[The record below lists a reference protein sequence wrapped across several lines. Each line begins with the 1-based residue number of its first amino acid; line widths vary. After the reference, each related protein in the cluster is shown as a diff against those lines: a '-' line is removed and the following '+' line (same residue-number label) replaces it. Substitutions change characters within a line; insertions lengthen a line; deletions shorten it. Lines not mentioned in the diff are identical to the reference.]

1 MVEGRNRK
9 RTLSALLA
17 AAVILVFSS
26 SILVRLGEG
35 RRLTFEQKLEDQL
48 KASNPGSQ
56 VIRTAAEGYVD
67 EIQVWTAVEPDGTVV
82 GVAIRT
88 LHETPG
94 VGRKALRDETFLR
107 QFLGTRGNADIGTN
121 VDGITGATV
130 TSRAVA
136 RAINAASAAVTGVD
150 AVTEPTTWGKGG
162 EAYE

>member
-1 MVEGRNRK
+1 MAEERNRK

-26 SILVRLGEG
+26 SLLVRLGEE
-35 RRLTFEQKLEDQL
+35 RRLTFEQKLESQL
-48 KASNPGSQ
+48 KASSPDSQ
-56 VIRTAAEGYVD
+56 VIRMAAEGYVD

-94 VGRKALRDETFLR
+94 VGRRALRDETFLR

-121 VDGITGATV
+121 VDGLTGATV

-150 AVTEPTTWGKGG
+150 AVTEPTTWGKG
-162 EAYE
+162 EDAYE